1 MLVQQQELGLFEG
14 RHQQRDSLAL
24 TAGEQ
29 TDLAGHTVFQ
39 PQIQRFEQLVV
50 FVVLLLRDADFER
63 AGKTPAGRQGQ
74 VLVDLHRRGGAHH
87 RVLEHAA
94 NVLGTLVL
102 GQAGHIL
109 PVNNDFAHIH
119 RPDAR
124 DGVQHR
130 GFARAVAADDRDK
143 VAVLQR
149 QIQSLQ
155 GDLLIDGS
163 CIEGLV
169 YILDLKHC
177 PYLPFSRVLW

>member
-1 MLVQQQELGLFEG
+1 M
-14 RHQQRDSLAL
+14 
-24 TAGEQ
+24 
-29 TDLAGHTVFQ
+29 
-39 PQIQRFEQLVV
+39 
-50 FVVLLLRDADFER
+50 LLLRDAGLER

-74 VLVDLHRRGGAHH
+74 VLVDLHRRG
-87 RVLEHAA
+87 
-94 NVLGTLVL
+94 

>member
-50 FVVLLLRDADFER
+50 FVVLLLRDADLER

-87 RVLEHAA
+87 R
-94 NVLGTLVL
+94 
-102 GQAGHIL
+102 
-109 PVNNDFAHIH
+109 VNNDFAHIH

-177 PYLPFSRVLW
+177 PCLPFSRVLW